1 MRTIKVKVIVVV
13 IVCALLACGICGVVG
28 IMEASRTTSEEC
40 GEILVLQTKDFANE
54 LNLQFD
60 KISQSVNTMADIC
73 MEQLTDFKKFQ
84 TSVSYVEEYT
94 EGLMGILLEFAE
106 NTQGVLTCYI
116 RYNPEFT
123 DPTSGI
129 FYSRNDTS
137 SPFDSIEPTDFS
149 IYDPDDAAHV
159 GWYYIPVQHGEPLWM
174 SPYRNE
180 NINVYMISYVV
191 PLFIDGVSVGIIGMD
206 VDFTEL
212 QNMVGGVSFFES
224 GYAYLLQNDN
234 AVMYHPNLEV
244 GQAAAED
251 NIYGL
256 GRMAAY
262 LDNPAQADKMHTFS
276 LGGKT
281 YASSYTVLN
290 NGMKVG
296 SFVKESEVM
305 ALAYGTAKKIFF
317 GALAALVMTLVI
329 GSVFSIYITKPL
341 KKVTG
346 IIQVIAGLDFRPNA
360 EMDKLLKRGDETG
373 DIARAILRMRESIQT
388 LIREIEN
395 SGRELRSTIHSLEEV
410 TNTVDS
416 LSVNNSA
423 ISEELAASMQ
433 ETSASSDMIA
443 HHVANVAGIASSI
456 ENLSEAGVENA
467 KEIGE
472 RAGVLQKKTESASK
486 RTSQMCQEVSN
497 QSKEA
502 IQQAKAVDKINE
514 MTDAITEISSQTNL
528 LALNASIEAARA
540 GEAGRG
546 FAVVASEIGSLANQ
560 TMEMVSNIN
569 GIVGEVVD
577 AVGNMASCLGNSTEF
592 LQNTVLADYE
602 EFSRVS
608 EQYVE
613 DASEFNGSMTQIQGA
628 INNLTAS
635 MDEINKTITEINGT
649 ITEATNG
656 ITNIAEGSS
665 DMKSGVADSR
675 VQVQT
680 SVANI
685 EKLENAI
692 GKFVL

>member
-13 IVCALLACGICGVVG
+13 IVCALLACGICGVAG

-73 MEQLTDFKKFQ
+73 MEQLKDFKKFQ
-84 TSVSYVEEYT
+84 TSASYVEEYT
-94 EGLMGILLEFAE
+94 ESLMGILLEFAE

-212 QNMVGGVSFFES
+212 QNMVGDVSFFAS

-251 NIYGL
+251 NTYGL

-514 MTDAITEISSQTNL
+514 MTDAIT
-528 LALNASIEAARA
+528 
-540 GEAGRG
+540 
-546 FAVVASEIGSLANQ
+546 
-560 TMEMVSNIN
+560 
-569 GIVGEVVD
+569 
-577 AVGNMASCLGNSTEF
+577 
-592 LQNTVLADYE
+592 
-602 EFSRVS
+602 
-608 EQYVE
+608 
-613 DASEFNGSMTQIQGA
+613 
-628 INNLTAS
+628 
-635 MDEINKTITEINGT
+635 
-649 ITEATNG
+649 
-656 ITNIAEGSS
+656 
-665 DMKSGVADSR
+665 
-675 VQVQT
+675 
-680 SVANI
+680 
-685 EKLENAI
+685 
-692 GKFVL
+692 

>member
-54 LNLQFD
+54 LNMQFD

-73 MEQLTDFKKFQ
+73 MGQLTDFKKFQ
-84 TSVSYVEEYT
+84 TSASYVEEYT

-129 FYSRNDTS
+129 FYTRNDTN
-137 SPFDSIEPTDFS
+137 SPFDSVEPTDFS

-212 QNMVGGVSFFES
+212 QNMVGDVSFFAS

-251 NIYGL
+251 NTYGL

-360 EMDKLLKRGDETG
+360 EMDQLLKRGDETG

-467 KEIGE
+467 KQIGE

-540 GEAGRG
+540 GEAGKG
-546 FAVVASEIGSLANQ
+546 FAVVANEVGKLAVSCNETSEHISQSLNEMQKAIEHILAEIDGMDKAVVSQSAN
-560 TMEMVSNIN
+560 MGKIH
-569 GIVGEVVD
+569 D
-577 AVGNMASCLGNSTEF
+577 
-592 LQNTVLADYE
+592 
-602 EFSRVS
+602 
-608 EQYVE
+608 
-613 DASEFNGSMTQIQGA
+613 MTQKL
-628 INNLTAS
+628 NELC
-635 MDEINKTITEINGT
+635 DEEKEIART
-649 ITEATNG
+649 VF
-656 ITNIAEGSS
+656 S
-665 DMKSGVADSR
+665 D
-675 VQVQT
+675 
-680 SVANI
+680 
-685 EKLENAI
+685 
-692 GKFVL
+692 